1 VTRPA
6 VYLYTVA
13 PMDFAPLVQAART
26 PLGPSWGDGGPAV
39 DKAVQGLAPCL
50 VECLRARAQYG
61 LDKYAEPLA
70 IGWPLATYGALQE
83 ALDLLV
89 YLHADEQATKWERDR
104 ALELCERLA
113 MRCLKQLQAK

>member
-1 VTRPA
+1 MTRPA

-13 PMDFAPLVQAART
+13 PVDFAPLVQAART

-39 DKAVQGLAPCL
+39 EAAVQGLSPCL

-61 LDKYAEPLA
+61 LDKYPELLA

-89 YLHADEQATKWERDR
+89 YLHADEKATKWERDR

-113 MRCLKQLQAK
+113 MRCLKQLQTK

>member
-1 VTRPA
+1 MTRPA
-6 VYLYTVA
+6 VYLYTVH

-39 DKAVQGLAPCL
+39 EAAVQGLSPCL
-50 VECLRARAQYG
+50 VECLRARAQVG

-89 YLHADEQATKWERDR
+89 YLWADEQATKWERER

-113 MRCLKQLQAK
+113 MRCLKQLQTK

>member
-1 VTRPA
+1 MTRPS
-6 VYLYTVA
+6 VYLYTVH
-13 PMDFAPLVQAART
+13 PMDAAPLVQAART

-39 DKAVQGLAPCL
+39 EAAVQGLAPCL

-61 LDKYAEPLA
+61 LDKYPELLA

-89 YLHADEQATKWERDR
+89 YLHADEKATKWERDR

-113 MRCLKQLQAK
+113 MRCLKQLQTK